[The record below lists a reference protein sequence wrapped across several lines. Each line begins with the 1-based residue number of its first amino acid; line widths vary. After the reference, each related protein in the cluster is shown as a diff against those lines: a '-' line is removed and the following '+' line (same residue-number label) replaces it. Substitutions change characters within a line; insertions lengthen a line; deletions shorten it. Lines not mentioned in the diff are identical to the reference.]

1 MVLEDK
7 KKTSFSPGE
16 DRKKGL
22 LASLAAVLV
31 ASLALT
37 STFNVKVPA
46 MYLVGDNIVSSN
58 LLAQLEELRTDW
70 RIPGVSIAV
79 VKLEDDGNWR
89 KQTVGLE
96 QMNANGRKVTD
107 EVSRL
112 PTCSIS
118 IS

>member
-70 RIPGVSIAV
+70 RIPGVCIAV

-89 KQTVGLE
+89 KQTVGLG